1 MTTQPTAESL
11 RRAFDVFDTDKSGGL
26 SVAELKAILTRPA
39 VGGGANPLSDADVKE
54 IVDQFDENKDGVLQI
69 DEVTPTTPHPVH
81 SLLTVSLPH
90 RTRVH
95 SS

>member
-1 MTTQPTAESL
+1 MAESTTTSL
-11 RRAFDVFDTDKSGGL
+11 RRAFEVFDTDKSGGL
-26 SVAELKAILTRPA
+26 SVEELTAILTRP
-39 VGGGANPLSDADVKE
+39 GANPLSDADVQE

-81 SLLTVSLPH
+81 SPSHRENALPY